1 MVKHVKLED
10 APASSIQNTIDLHYT
25 MDRSYSNKSH
35 VSPSSARSL
44 PVKTVAEYPLPAA
57 AQTHEILAVSD
68 DLLLISQQSDGSLVK
83 VALDDNGQPT
93 GARKWTIGS
102 QWSGLHGLALHSGS
116 GSNSS
121 LSTVWAT
128 VQFDNAILQIDPKGN
143 NINSQPQVIKT
154 IPIPSPAFG
163 PHGVLENNG
172 NLWISCKDSSHV
184 VRINIDNPR
193 DHQVWTV
200 SRRPIFV
207 AVHPTSGDVFASL
220 DLSSK
225 IWHYKND
232 GGNGEEIA
240 VPPEKG
246 STPVGLIAGA
256 DDNAWVVLLGNE
268 ATGTGTFGRINKDA
282 SIDWF
287 TMSSEIGS
295 TAPLIHLAFDQD
307 RTPQKQQLKPRSSDG
322 SLSDQYT
329 VPDRPSCLRFWLLG
343 SSIECPSC
351 FNAVFTVKIDDIS
364 TGGSAN
370 PRIAIQNTIMLPT
383 QRSGAHRIISHGGS
397 LYITELTTSTLAHV
411 SGAAVNGLNVSETR
425 DYYSDYGLGLKA
437 QVIGYDNTV

>member
-1 MVKHVKLED
+1 MH
-10 APASSIQNTIDLHYT
+10 
-25 MDRSYSNKSH
+25 RSYSNKSH
-35 VSPSSARSL
+35 ASANSVRSL
-44 PVKTVAEYPLPAA
+44 PVKTVVEYPLPAA
-57 AQTHEILAVSD
+57 AQTHEILAVSG

-83 VALDDNGQPT
+83 VALDNNGQPT
-93 GARKWTIGS
+93 GARKWTPTN

-116 GSNSS
+116 RSNSS
-121 LSTVWAT
+121 TSTVWAT
-128 VQFDNAILQIDPKGN
+128 VQFDNAILQIDPKGDD
-143 NINSQPQVIKT
+143 INSQPQVINT

-163 PHGVLENNG
+163 PHGVLKNNE

-184 VRINIDNPR
+184 VRININNPD
-193 DHQVWTV
+193 DHQVWAV
-200 SRRPIFV
+200 SGRPIFV
-207 AVHPTSGDVFASL
+207 AVHPTSGDIFASL

-256 DDNAWVVLLGNE
+256 DNNAWVVLLGNE
-268 ATGTGTFGRINKDA
+268 TTGTGTFGRINKDA

-295 TAPLIHLAFDQD
+295 TAPLIHLAFDRD
-307 RTPQKQQLKPRSSDG
+307 PT
-322 SLSDQYT
+322 
-329 VPDRPSCLRFWLLG
+329 RFWLLG
-343 SSIECPSC
+343 SSTDCPSC
-351 FNAVFTVKIDDIS
+351 VNAVFTVKIDIS

-383 QRSGAHRIISHGGS
+383 QRSWAHRIISHGGS

-411 SGAAVNGLNVSETR
+411 SGAAVNGLNVSETWDR
-425 DYYSDYGLGLKA
+425 YSDYGLGLKA
-437 QVIGYDNTV
+437 QVINYNNTV

>member
-1 MVKHVKLED
+1 MRLL
-10 APASSIQNTIDLHYT
+10 SLFSILQLQL
-25 MDRSYSNKSH
+25 SLLSQSH
-35 VSPSSARSL
+35 VSAATVGSL
-44 PVKTVAEYPLPAA
+44 PVKTVVEYPLPAA

-68 DLLLISQQSDGSLVK
+68 DLLLISQQTDGSLVK
-83 VALDDNGQPT
+83 VALDNNGQPT
-93 GARKWTIGS
+93 GARKWTATN

-121 LSTVWAT
+121 VPTVWAT
-128 VQFDNAILQIDPKGN
+128 VQFDNAILQIDPKGDD
-143 NINSQPQVIKT
+143 INSQPQVINT

-184 VRINIDNPR
+184 VRININNPA
-193 DHQVWTV
+193 DHQVWAV
-200 SRRPIFV
+200 SGRPIFV

-256 DDNAWVVLLGNE
+256 DANVWVVLLGNE
-268 ATGTGTFGRINKDA
+268 TTGTGTFGRINKDA

-287 TMSSEIGS
+287 TMSSDIGS

-307 RTPQKQQLKPRSSDG
+307 PT
-322 SLSDQYT
+322 
-329 VPDRPSCLRFWLLG
+329 RFWLLG
-343 SSIECPSC
+343 SSTACPSC
-351 FNAVFTVKIDDIS
+351 VNAVFTVKIDDIS
-364 TGGSAN
+364 TGGTAN
-370 PRIAIQNTIMLPT
+370 PRIAIQNTIVLPT
-383 QRSGAHRIISHGGS
+383 QRSWTHRMISHGGS

-411 SGAAVNGLNVSETR
+411 SGAAVNGLNVSETW
-425 DYYSDYGLGLKA
+425 DQYSDYGLGLKA
-437 QVIGYDNTV
+437 QVIDYNNTIY

>member
-1 MVKHVKLED
+1 MRLL
-10 APASSIQNTIDLHYT
+10 SLFSILQLQL
-25 MDRSYSNKSH
+25 SLLSQSH
-35 VSPSSARSL
+35 VSATTVGSL
-44 PVKTVAEYPLPAA
+44 SVKTVVEYPLPAA

-68 DLLLISQQSDGSLVK
+68 NLLLISQQTDGSLVK
-83 VALDDNGQPT
+83 VALDNHGQPT
-93 GARKWTIGS
+93 GARKWTATN

-121 LSTVWAT
+121 VSIVWAT
-128 VQFDNAILQIDPKGN
+128 VQFDNAILQIDPKGDD
-143 NINSQPQVIKT
+143 INSQPQVINT

-184 VRINIDNPR
+184 VRININKPD
-193 DHQVWTV
+193 DHQVWAV
-200 SRRPIFV
+200 SGRPIFV
-207 AVHPTSGDVFASL
+207 AVHPTSGDVFAGL

-232 GGNGEEIA
+232 GGNGQEIA

-268 ATGTGTFGRINKDA
+268 TTGTGTFGRINKDA

-287 TMSSEIGS
+287 TMSSDIGIA
-295 TAPLIHLAFDQD
+295 APLIHLAFDQD
-307 RTPQKQQLKPRSSDG
+307 PT
-322 SLSDQYT
+322 
-329 VPDRPSCLRFWLLG
+329 RFWLLG
-343 SSIECPSC
+343 SSTDCPSC
-351 FNAVFTVKIDDIS
+351 VNAVFTVKIDDIS
-364 TGGSAN
+364 TGGTVN

-383 QRSGAHRIISHGGS
+383 QRSWTHRMISHGGS

-411 SGAAVNGLNVSETR
+411 SGAAVNGLNVSETW
-425 DYYSDYGLGLKA
+425 DQYSDYGLGLKA
-437 QVIGYDNTV
+437 QVIDYNNTVY